1 MIKKIFKVKGMKCQ
15 HCKTNIETA
24 VKKLEYVSNAEVDL
38 EKGSLTIEYDES
50 VIVSNKQ
57 IKEAVESVGRFE
69 LIL

>member
-15 HCKTNIETA
+15 HCKTNIEKA

-57 IKEAVESVGRFE
+57 IKEAVEGVGRFE